1 MEEKRNNRSHF
12 KIVNGKF
19 VAKKSFETELDA
31 VTMARYLNSREN
43 VIHKMVAYKCSKC
56 DKWHIG
62 SNGVLLSE
70 EDKLKYKKKLEIEK
84 HYIKKVS

>member
-1 MEEKRNNRSHF
+1 MGEKRNNRSHF

-19 VAKKSFETELDA
+19 VVKKSFETEIDA

-62 SNGVLLSE
+62 SNGTILRE